1 MEEKQLKLVDEVI
14 QKLQTVIDPEL
25 YVDIVNL
32 GLIYGID
39 LNDNNDCIVT
49 MTLTV
54 MGCPLSG
61 VLDNAIKEA
70 VLSIPEIKSCEIK
83 LVWSPAWSVERM
95 SDAAKT
101 QLNVWSKDLS
111 SYDSSNKKIDF
122 STPVKKYIDR
132 YDDFLDLLLELGFDH
147 FKIPNMIE
155 TVGRVMTLKQAAQ
168 AMKVSLLLT
177 LFFVELT
184 HKLITYYQL
193 YHEKN

>member
-1 MEEKQLKLVDEVI
+1 MEEKQLKLVDEII

-39 LNDNNDCIVT
+39 LDDDNNCIIT

-61 VLDNAIKEA
+61 VLDDAIQEA
-70 VLSIPEIKSCEIK
+70 VMSVTEVKSCEIK

-101 QLNVWSKDLS
+101 QLNVWSKDLL
-111 SYDSSNKKIDF
+111 SYDTSKKVINF
-122 STPVKKYIDR
+122 STPVKKYVDK
-132 YDDFLDLLLELGFDH
+132 YDGFLDLLLDLGFDH
-147 FKIPNMIE
+147 FKIPNMVD
-155 TVGRVMTLKQAAQ
+155 TVGRVMTIKQAAQ
-168 AMKVSLLLT
+168 AMKVSLPVVKSRL
-177 LFFVELT
+177 EEAG
-184 HKLITYYQL
+184 YQVQ
-193 YHEKN
+193 